1 MSFQLVV
8 QLTQEFQKKICSP
21 NISDSTVSKDIK
33 KNVYL
38 KIVTMPSNILFNCCI
53 YTCSV
58 RLVIW

>member
-33 KNVYL
+33 KKCL
-38 KIVTMPSNILFNCCI
+38 SENCHNAFK
-53 YTCSV
+53 YFV
-58 RLVIW
+58 